1 MLISLYGER
10 METVTVSPKFQVV
23 IPRAIREGMGLE
35 AGERVVVFEKDSI
48 IHMVR
53 VGDVRKL
60 RGKFRKLTTK
70 GLRDED
76 DRFAE

>member
-1 MLISLYGER
+1 

-23 IPRAIREGMGLE
+23 IPKAIREGMGLE

-48 IHMVR
+48 IHLVR

>member
-1 MLISLYGER
+1 L
-10 METVTVSPKFQVV
+10 ETVTVSPKFQVV
-23 IPRAIREGMGLE
+23 IPKAIREGMGLE

-48 IHMVR
+48 IHLVR

>member
-1 MLISLYGER
+1 ML
-10 METVTVSPKFQVV
+10 ETVTVSPKFQVV

>member
-1 MLISLYGER
+1 MGLAPGER
-10 METVTVSPKFQVV
+10 IM
-23 IPRAIREGMGLE
+23 
-35 AGERVVVFEKDSI
+35 VFEKDSV

-60 RGKFRKLTTK
+60 RGKFKKLSTK

-76 DRFAE
+76 DRFN

>member
-1 MLISLYGER
+1 L
-10 METVTVSPKFQVV
+10 ETVTVSPKFQVV
-23 IPRAIREGMGLE
+23 IPRAIRESMGLIS
-35 AGERVVVFEKDSI
+35 GEQVVVFEKDSV

-60 RGKFRKLTTK
+60 RGKFRKLSTK

-76 DRFAE
+76 DRFT

>member
-1 MLISLYGER
+1 

-23 IPRAIREGMGLE
+23 IPRAIRESMGLIS
-35 AGERVVVFEKDSI
+35 GEQVVVFEKDSV

-60 RGKFRKLTTK
+60 RGKFRKLSTK

-76 DRFAE
+76 DRFT

>member
-1 MLISLYGER
+1 

-23 IPRAIREGMGLE
+23 IPLAIREGMGLIP
-35 AGERVVVFEKDSI
+35 GERIVVFEKDSI

-53 VGDVRKL
+53 VGDIRKL
-60 RGKFRKLTTK
+60 RGKFKKLTTK